1 VRAVLQRV
9 DSASVT
15 VGAEVVGRIGRGLLV
30 LLGVEQGD
38 GDAEARYLAR
48 KTAELRIFQDAGG
61 KMNLSV
67 REAGGSVLA
76 VSQFT
81 LLADCRKGRRP
92 GFDRAAPPAE
102 GERLYERYVAE
113 LRGLGLPVETG
124 RFGAEMLVELCN
136 HGPVTIILER
146 PPAAAGDQPAADNS

>member
-1 VRAVLQRV
+1 MRAVLQRV
-9 DSASVT
+9 DGASVT
-15 VGAEVVGRIGRGLLV
+15 VGAEVVGRVGRGLLV
-30 LLGVEQGD
+30 LLGVEKGD
-38 GDAEARYLAR
+38 GDGEARYLAR
-48 KTAELRIFQDAGG
+48 KTAELRIFPDAGG

-67 REAGGSVLA
+67 QEAGGSVLA

-102 GERLYERYVAE
+102 GERLYGLYVAE

-146 PPAAAGDQPAADNS
+146 PPDSGVDRG

>member
-1 VRAVLQRV
+1 MRVVLQRV

-15 VGAEVVGRIGRGLLV
+15 VDGAVVGKVGLGLLV
-30 LLGVEQGD
+30 LCGVEKGD
-38 GDAEARYLAR
+38 TDEEARYLAR
-48 KTAELRIFQDAGG
+48 KTAELRIFQDAEG

-67 REAGGSVLA
+67 QEVKGSVLA

-102 GERLYERYVAE
+102 GERLYELYVAE
-113 LRGLGLPVETG
+113 LRKLGLPVETG
-124 RFGAEMLVELCN
+124 RFGAEMLVDLRN
-136 HGPVTIILER
+136 HGPVTIILEKA
-146 PPAAAGDQPAADNS
+146 PETQAQ